1 MIKVTEEKIIDK
13 LNSLSEETREM
24 LLMLSYNDDF
34 ISMVNHDKVK
44 SKDIIDDIERYTR
57 MTALGFMSKE
67 ELFLRIEETVGDEN
81 EARYIFKEIDTKI
94 LVPNG
99 FKGLIEEAGV
109 ASKESD
115 EDILESAEEILREIE
130 NPTPAKSSLQSLVPE
145 IKPTQELEIIK
156 TETVHSN
163 PIPTNTN
170 TAVSETTPT
179 ESIATETK
187 TTQLD
192 SKLKETVTA
201 PVKTTYYKVDP
212 YREQP
217 E

>member
-1 MIKVTEEKIIDK
+1 M
-13 LNSLSEETREM
+13 
-24 LLMLSYNDDF
+24 
-34 ISMVNHDKVK
+34 
-44 SKDIIDDIERYTR
+44 
-57 MTALGFMSKE
+57 
-67 ELFLRIEETVGDEN
+67 
-81 EARYIFKEIDTKI
+81 
-94 LVPNG
+94 
-99 FKGLIEEAGV
+99 
-109 ASKESD
+109 
-115 EDILESAEEILREIE
+115 ESAEEILREIE